1 MTYDELR
8 QECSRPLS
16 IEGAPRPAGRTQII
30 VGGMGGSALPA
41 YALRFFDPA
50 LPIATHRDYDLP
62 EDAPEDA
69 LYVALSYSGNTAEAL
84 SFARAARERGLPL
97 AVIASGGEL
106 LALAEEAGIPYV
118 RVPGGMQPRN
128 ALFYSTRALAELMG
142 RDALVAPLGGVSFDA
157 DALEREVRSLAGKLA
172 GALPIIY
179 ASRRNGFL
187 AYVSKINLNETAKMP
202 AFANVFP
209 ELNHN
214 EMQSFDSATPEDV
227 AALARFVLLRDPSD
241 DPRLAK
247 RMDVFA
253 ELMRERGRQVVE
265 VPLPDASRAEVFL
278 RTWFLMHRTAR
289 ALAEE
294 RGVDP
299 DAVSFIEDFK
309 KRIAA

>member
-1 MTYDELR
+1 M
-8 QECSRPLS
+8 
-16 IEGAPRPAGRTQII
+16 RTQSRTAGYSALVI

-41 YALRFFDPA
+41 HALRFFDPA
-50 LPIATHRDYDLP
+50 LAIATHRDYDLP
-62 EDAPEDA
+62 EDASADA

-84 SFARAARERGLPL
+84 SFARAARERGLSL
-97 AVIASGGEL
+97 AVVASGGEL

-118 RVPGGMQPRN
+118 RVPSGMQPRN
-128 ALFYSTRALAELMG
+128 ALFYSTRALAELIV
-142 RDALVAPLGGVSFDA
+142 REVLVAPLAEISFDA
-157 DALEREVRSLAGKLA
+157 DAVEREAQSLAKKLK
-172 GALPIIY
+172 GALPIVY
-179 ASRRNGFL
+179 TSRRNGFL
-187 AYVSKINLNETAKMP
+187 AHAAKINFNETAKTP

-214 EMQSFDSATPEDV
+214 EMQSFDTAAPEAV
-227 AALARFVLLRDPSD
+227 AALARFVLLRDPAD

-253 ELMRERGRQVVE
+253 ELMRERGREVIE
-265 VPLPDASRAEVFL
+265 VPLVGSSRTEAFL
-278 RTWFLMHRTAR
+278 RTWFLTHRAAR

-309 KRIAA
+309 KRIAS